1 MYGER
6 KLIECDSKGNQRVAD
21 YRPRTPACR
30 SLAILRSAQ
39 FIHSSAELQTATIKI
54 TGQAAL
60 RMAFDPQPSPAN
72 PSAIERVYLRLAT
85 AETGRSTRRPLASM
99 LCRRIATRSAPDK

>member
-1 MYGER
+1 MSKPGNSQIGPVHSFER
-6 KLIECDSKGNQRVAD
+6 RAANCDDKDN
-21 YRPRTPACR
+21 PASR
-30 SLAILRSAQ
+30 
-39 FIHSSAELQTATIKI
+39 FTNE
-54 TGQAAL
+54 
-60 RMAFDPQPSPAN
+60 AFDPQPSPAN